1 MHELSLAIRVIELAE
16 EHLRAAG
23 GERVVAA
30 TLRIGR
36 LAVVDPDAL
45 QRALVLAAD
54 GTPLERAAFNMVD
67 VPVRIHCPACRR
79 DVDLPGI
86 VPLACPECGAR
97 GGAMLAG
104 GELELESLEIACPEE
119 ASA

>member
-36 LAVVDPDAL
+36 LAAVDPDAL

-104 GELELESLEIACPEE
+104 GELELELLEIACPEE